1 MKHGHQSGPQA
12 GEMPCGGREPG
23 FIVGFAGAFRLLVA
37 VLLAAYP
44 VTVWAVPHG
53 DSSTYNIL
61 ASAGLVS
68 FLLRRHGLV
77 TREEKHLALALLCF
91 FLITVVAWVV
101 NGLHPATGGQVERYF
116 LFTGGIAILYLVSV
130 VRPPAAVVWWGGT
143 LGAALMGVYALY
155 MTRLG
160 QVESLRDFLMIHS
173 QVNYINFG
181 QIALVNSCLSMVAIP
196 YFSRGNRWAVV
207 WPLVAFVLGLVA
219 VGLSLTRGVWVAL
232 PALFV
237 IMSWQGFR
245 GIGRHKKLAL
255 TFGLAVLASAV
266 VLLTNERVSKRFT
279 EGVEQVVGYVHDNR
293 AGTPVGARME
303 MYRVAWDIFVD
314 NPFFGAGKGGYQET
328 VSRLVE
334 EGEVHPYVGQHS
346 FPHSEFASQ
355 LAYHGLAGMAGLAV
369 VLAVPTVVFVR
380 RLSAVD
386 TVRRRTGQAG
396 LLLMVA
402 YVHFMF
408 TDSILEQRTTIIHF
422 SLMVPLLTA
431 LGARRS
437 PGRGKQ
443 EVEGHGTQ

>member
-1 MKHGHQSGPQA
+1 MHGHQSGPQA
-12 GEMPCGGREPG
+12 GKMFCGGRGPG
-23 FIVGFAGAFRLLVA
+23 FPKGFAGAFKLLVT
-37 VLLAAYP
+37 VLVAAYP

-68 FLLRRHGLV
+68 FLVRRQGLV
-77 TREEKHLALALLCF
+77 TREERYLALALLSF
-91 FLITVVAWVV
+91 FLITVAAWVV

-130 VRPPAAVVWWGGT
+130 VRPPAAVIWWGGT
-143 LGAALMGVYALY
+143 LGAACMGVYALY

-160 QVESLRDFLMIHS
+160 QVEALRNFLMIHS

-181 QIALVNSCLSMVAIP
+181 QIALVNSCLCMVAIP
-196 YFSRGNRWAVV
+196 YFYRSNRWAVL
-207 WPLVAFVLGLVA
+207 WPLCAFVLGLAA

-237 IMSWQGFR
+237 ILSWQGFR
-245 GIGRHKKLAL
+245 CIGRHRKLAL
-255 TFGLAVLASAV
+255 VFGLAFLAGAGG
-266 VLLTNERVSKRFT
+266 LLMNDRVSKRIT
-279 EGVEQVVGYVHDNR
+279 EGVEQVEGYVHDNR

-303 MYRVAWDIFVD
+303 MYRVAWGIFLD
-314 NPFFGAGKGGYQET
+314 NPLFGAGKGGYQET

-334 EGEVHPYVGQHS
+334 VGDVHPYVGQHS

-355 LAYHGLAGMAGLAV
+355 LAYHGLAGLGGLAV
-369 VLAVPTVVFVR
+369 LLAVPTVVFFR
-380 RLSAVD
+380 RLSAGD
-386 TVRRRTGQAG
+386 IVRRRTGQAG

-422 SLMVPLLTA
+422 SLLVPLLTA
-431 LGARRS
+431 LGARSS
-437 PGRGKQ
+437 PHPGGQ
-443 EVEGHGTQ
+443 EDNGHGAL